1 MMAVNVGMSRCAIV
15 SRQLEL
21 NKAASDVASRPYLD
35 HDYRGQ
41 LHELDEINAESAGA
55 RAHLHVRLP
64 KEGVVADSVHCV

>member
-1 MMAVNVGMSRCAIV
+1 MMAVNVGMSRCAIG
-15 SRQLEL
+15 STQLEL
-21 NKAASDVASRPYLD
+21 NKAAGDVASWPYLD

-55 RAHLHVRLP
+55 RAHLHVHLP